1 MLSTTMGKSS
11 ATDSKVGVFGSGKN
25 RILWIKKLY

>member
-1 MLSTTMGKSS
+1 MLSTTFGKSS
-11 ATDSKVGVFGSGKN
+11 ATDSKVGIFGSGKN